1 VDTFE
6 HSVQPHGCS
15 GSIAVNISYAN
26 LLSAPHPLVVLALGV
41 LREALKNRLARMLVV
56 LMLVGLGFAL
66 FVKQL
71 AIMESV
77 AIETA
82 FLAALYRLGA
92 VFLLA
97 AFIITSQ
104 IRELNDKGLDLL
116 LSLPISRAVFFAG
129 KFLGY
134 SICALLMAMIISLPL
149 FFLAPA
155 SQVMAWG
162 MSLALELLI
171 VTAASLFFVLALP
184 HSMGAL
190 LSVMGLY
197 LLARTMASLQLMGAT
212 SLVDS
217 SGIVRQLTN
226 GALNSIA
233 MLLPRLDLFTQTSWL
248 VNVVGGMAE
257 LPALALQTLIYVAL
271 LAGAALFDLYRK
283 NF

>member
-1 VDTFE
+1 
-6 HSVQPHGCS
+6 
-15 GSIAVNISYAN
+15 VNISYTN

-217 SGIVRQLTN
+217 SGVVRQITN

>member
-6 HSVQPHGCS
+6 HIIQPYGCS
-15 GSIAVNISYAN
+15 GTIAVNIAYPN
-26 LLSAPHPLVVLALGV
+26 LFRAPHPVAVLALGV
-41 LREALKNRLARMLVV
+41 MREALKNRLARMVAV
-56 LMLVGLGFAL
+56 WMLIGFGLAL

-71 AIMESV
+71 ALMESV

-97 AFIITSQ
+97 VFIITSQ
-104 IRELNDKGLDLL
+104 IREMNDKGLDLL
-116 LSLPISRAVFFAG
+116 LSLPISRRVFFAG

-134 SICALLMAMIISLPL
+134 AICALLMAMIISLPL

-155 SQVMAWG
+155 AQVMAWSL
-162 MSLALELLI
+162 SLALELLMI
-171 VTAASLFFVLALP
+171 TAASLFFVLALP

-212 SLVDS
+212 ALADN
-217 SGIVRQLTN
+217 SGMLRQITN
-226 GALNSIA
+226 GVLNSIA

-248 VNVVGGMAE
+248 VNLVGGMAD